1 MASLSFKTNKGSI
14 SDDNYYTPKSAWQE
28 IEAFLPND
36 KLVWEAFYGDGTS
49 ANYLREIGCN
59 VVSKDVD
66 FFDNKIEFDCIVTNP
81 PYSFKKKVFE
91 RLREL
96 DKSFILLL
104 PVSTITKAF
113 YQDYFAQH
121 CGVIVPKKRI
131 HFIKGKDQTTR
142 CWFDTLFIC
151 YKIEGV
157 GEKQIIYL

>member
-1 MASLSFKTNKGSI
+1 MAGLSLKTKKKDGC
-14 SDDNYYTPKSAWQE
+14 DEYYTPRQAWQD
-28 IEAFLPND
+28 IDKYIPKD

-49 ANYLREIGCN
+49 ADYLRELGCN
-59 VVSKDVD
+59 VVSEDVD
-66 FFDNKIEFDCIVTNP
+66 FFQSNLGEIIISNP

-121 CGVIVPKKRI
+121 CGVIIPKKRI
-131 HFIKGKDQTTR
+131 HFMRNGEQTTR
-142 CWFDTLFIC
+142 SWFDVIYIC
-151 YKIEGV
+151 YQIKGV
-157 GEKQIIYL
+157 QARELIYL

>member
-1 MASLSFKTNKGSI
+1 MSLAFKTKKKDGC
-14 SDDNYYTPKSAWQE
+14 DDYFTPRQAWQE
-28 IEAFLPND
+28 IGSYLPKD
-36 KLVWEAFYGDGTS
+36 KLIYEAFYGDGTS
-49 ANYLREIGCN
+49 ADYLRELGCS
-59 VVSKDVD
+59 VVSEDII
-66 FFDNKIEFDCIVTNP
+66 FFDNKIEFDCIVSNP
-81 PYSFKKKVFE
+81 PFSCKKKVFE

-96 DKSFILLL
+96 DKPFILIL

-113 YQDYFAQH
+113 YQAYFAQK
-121 CGVIVPKKRI
+121 CGIIIPKRRI

>member
-1 MASLSFKTNKGSI
+1 M
-14 SDDNYYTPKSAWQE
+14 
-28 IEAFLPND
+28 
-36 KLVWEAFYGDGTS
+36 
-49 ANYLREIGCN
+49 RELGCN
-59 VVSKDVD
+59 VISEDVD

-96 DKSFILLL
+96 DKPFILLV

-113 YQDYFAQH
+113 FRQTGFAEK
-121 CGVIVPKKRI
+121 CGILIPAKRI
-131 HFIKGKDQTTR
+131 HFIKHNIQTSR
-142 CWFDTLFIC
+142 SWFDVIFIT

>member
-1 MASLSFKTNKGSI
+1 MSLAFKTKKKDGC
-14 SDDNYYTPKSAWQE
+14 DNYYTPKSAW
-28 IEAFLPND
+28 IEVDKYIPKD

-49 ANYLREIGCN
+49 AQYLRELGCS
-59 VVSKDVD
+59 VVSEDVD

-81 PYSFKKKVFE
+81 PFLCKKKVFE

-96 DKSFILLL
+96 DKPFILIL

-113 YQDYFAQH
+113 YQAYFAH
-121 CGVIVPKKRI
+121 KCGVIIPKKRI
-131 HFIKGKDQTTR
+131 HFMRNGEQTSR
-142 CWFDTLFIC
+142 SWFDVIYIC